1 MIPRRIHLAIL
12 ISTTV
17 HGIAL
22 WALSG
27 LEFGRTEGR
36 GISRPTLGEFILI
49 RRYIP
54 SSWITPHVPFSLSK
68 PPIAP
73 PQRVPEIGRP
83 FDFVPFSGGVPDF
96 EKRGHVLSSY
106 KPKLMLGGRP
116 EAGGIQI
123 PLVWGS
129 GSYKG
134 FGVPRFGWGR
144 GLSRAASVG
153 RPPSIPKP
161 LRSEAIAR
169 ASLPPIPIPEISKP
183 EAEQL
188 DMMSREYE
196 ELASRIRE
204 KIERVK
210 RYPEESRERGE
221 EGKVVLIVFL
231 DGEGKVGK
239 VEISQGCG
247 YPDLEKAA
255 MDAVMKAQ
263 PFPIPERLRENGVWI
278 SVSISFKLER
288 I

>member
-1 MIPRRIHLAIL
+1 MIPRRLHLSIL
-12 ISTTV
+12 ISTTI
-17 HGIAL
+17 HGMTL

-27 LEFGRTEGR
+27 LEFGKMKGTR
-36 GISRPTLGEFILI
+36 ISRPVAEEFILI

-54 SSWITPHVPFSLSK
+54 PSWITPHVPFSLSK

-83 FDFVPFSGGVPDF
+83 FDFIPFSGGVPDF
-96 EKRGHVLSSY
+96 EKRGHSLSSY
-106 KPKLMLGGRP
+106 KPKLMLAERP

-129 GSYKG
+129 GGYKG
-134 FGVPRFGWGR
+134 FGVPGFGWGR
-144 GLSRAASVG
+144 GLSRAASVR

-161 LRSEAIAR
+161 LHNEAITR

-188 DMMSREYE
+188 DIISREYE

-210 RYPEESRERGE
+210 SYPEGSREKGE
-221 EGKVVLIVFL
+221 EGKVVLLVFL
-231 DGEGKVGK
+231 NGEGRVGE

-255 MDAVMKAQ
+255 VDAVMKAQ
-263 PFPIPERLRENGVWI
+263 PFPIPERLREKGVWI
-278 SVSISFKLER
+278 SVSISFKLDR